1 VNLKNILKML
11 KPNVGMDNQDVR
23 EAWLRKTLSAIPEG
37 SRILDAGAGTMKYS
51 GYCSHLRYVSQDF
64 GQYNVSGDGVG
75 LHSDQFDY
83 GELDIVSD
91 IVEIPEET
99 NSFDAVM
106 CVEVLEHLPNPDR
119 AIKEF
124 GRLLRPGGTLVMTA
138 PLCSLTHMAPYH
150 FCSGFSRYWFE
161 RQLTDYGFQISGI
174 YPNGNYFEYLGQEI
188 YRIPSISKRY
198 SHDKP
203 RIWELGAMWLVL
215 KMLSRFSKRDQGS
228 SDVLCYGFLVVA
240 VKS

>member
-1 VNLKNILKML
+1 MKLKNSLQMF

-37 SRILDAGAGTMKYS
+37 SRILDAGAGTMKYRD
-51 GYCSHLRYVSQDF
+51 YCSHLRYVSQDF

-138 PLCSLTHMAPYH
+138 PFSSLTHMAPYH
-150 FCSGFSRYWFE
+150 FCSGFSRYWVE

-188 YRIPSISKRY
+188 YRIPSIS
-198 SHDKP
+198 
-203 RIWELGAMWLVL
+203 
-215 KMLSRFSKRDQGS
+215 
-228 SDVLCYGFLVVA
+228 
-240 VKS
+240 

>member
-1 VNLKNILKML
+1 MNLKNLLRGL
-11 KPNVGMDNQDVR
+11 KPKVGTNSQDLR
-23 EAWLRKTLSAIPEG
+23 EIWLEKTLSDIPEG
-37 SRILDAGAGTMKYS
+37 SRILDAGAGTQRYRS
-51 GYCSHLRYVSQDF
+51 YCSHLRYVSQDF

-91 IVEIPEET
+91 IVDIPEET

-106 CVEVLEHLPNPDR
+106 CVEVLEHLPHPDR

-124 GRLLRPGGTLVMTA
+124 GRLLRPGGMLVITA
-138 PLCSLTHMAPYH
+138 PFCSLTHMAPYH

-161 RQLTDYGFQISGI
+161 RQLSDYDFEILGI
-174 YPNGNYFEYLGQEI
+174 YPNGNYFEYLAQEV

-198 SHDKP
+198 SHDRP
-203 RIWELGAMWLVL
+203 RIWEWISMILVQ
-215 KMLSRFSKRDQGS
+215 KMLSRFSSRDEGS
-228 SDVLCYGFLVVA
+228 SEVLCYGFHVVA

>member
-1 VNLKNILKML
+1 MKLKNSLQMF

-37 SRILDAGAGTMKYS
+37 SRILDAGAGTMKYRD
-51 GYCSHLRYVSQDF
+51 YCSHLRYVSQDY

-138 PLCSLTHMAPYH
+138 PFCSLTHMAPYH

-198 SHDKP
+198 SHDTP
-203 RIWELGAMWLVL
+203 GSWELVAMWLVQQ
-215 KMLSRFSKRDQGS
+215 MLSRFSKRDQGS
-228 SDVLCYGFLVVA
+228 SDVLCYGFQVVA

>member
-1 VNLKNILKML
+1 MKLKNSLQMF

-37 SRILDAGAGTMKYS
+37 SRILDAGAGTMKYRD
-51 GYCSHLRYVSQDF
+51 YCSHLRYVSQDF

-124 GRLLRPGGTLVMTA
+124 GRLLRPGGTLVITA
-138 PLCSLTHMAPYH
+138 PFCSLTHMAPYH

-203 RIWELGAMWLVL
+203 GIWELGAMWLVQQ
-215 KMLSRFSKRDQGS
+215 MLSRFSKRDQGS
-228 SDVLCYGFLVVA
+228 SDVLCYGFQVVA